1 MLMKKRPAW
10 RVFSDSASLH
20 MQAANVILDSARA
33 ALRARG
39 VFHIVLAGGRTPRGV
54 YARLAEFSGDWKRWQ
69 IYFGDERCLP
79 LDDPQRNDSMARS
92 VWLDRINIPA
102 QNIHSIPAE
111 LGAEPAAQQYQEV
124 LARVST
130 FDLVLLGLGE
140 DGHTASLFSGN
151 ELGTSAGSPS
161 VLPVYAPSQ
170 AVPERVSLSI
180 TRLNQTRQAL
190 FLVTGE
196 DKRAAL
202 AAWWGGAELPAAH
215 ITTPQTLVWCDAAAA
230 GNLADVIE

>member
-1 MLMKKRPAW
+1 MLMKKRPSW
-10 RVFSDSASLH
+10 RVFSDAATLH

-33 ALRARG
+33 ALDARG

-54 YARLAEFSGDWKRWQ
+54 YARLAEFSADWKRWK

-79 LDDPQRNDSMARS
+79 LGDPQRNDTMARS
-92 VWLDRINIPA
+92 AWLDRINIPA

-111 LGAEPAAQQYQEV
+111 LGPEPAAQQYREV
-124 LARVST
+124 LARVGT
-130 FDLVLLGLGE
+130 FDLVILGLGE
-140 DGHTASLFSGN
+140 DGHTASLFSGK
-151 ELGTSAGSPS
+151 ELGTTAGSSS
-161 VLPVYAPSQ
+161 VLPVY
-170 AVPERVSLSI
+170 VPNQTVRERVSLSI

-196 DKRAAL
+196 DKRSAL

-215 ITTPQTLVWCDAAAA
+215 ITTPQTLIWCDAAAA
-230 GNLADVIE
+230 GNLIDVIE